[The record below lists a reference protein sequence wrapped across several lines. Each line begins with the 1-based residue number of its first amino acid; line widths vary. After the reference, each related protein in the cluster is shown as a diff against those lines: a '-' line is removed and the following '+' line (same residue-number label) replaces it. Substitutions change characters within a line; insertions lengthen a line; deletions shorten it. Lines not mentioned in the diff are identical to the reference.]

1 MLNDFTYHAADF
13 KKAVKI
19 SLLNNG
25 DTESLMNEIFED
37 RYEPK
42 DLVVTEGDT
51 YYALFFTVSFTEN
64 HMASYYDY
72 LFIKNELSDH
82 FYENGTMIQD
92 DCLICVY
99 TNKRKR
105 KDFKAVKK
113 DNILFLSNG
122 IGDLMI
128 IYKLL
133 LSFVQEKEIKV
144 VVIDNDR
151 NVGNKIVTLL
161 KLCNNDI
168 RYVCMDNAVFSSIY
182 DNVVLSGSFQECYL
196 VDVRETKT
204 DYGYRAKFNNE
215 YIHYYEFVKR
225 IIGDYPEYDVSN
237 EQIMKK
243 LYQIMSSEEKKSI
256 DHLLSRRQGK
266 MIGIQFYTNPRMIDE
281 RILSEEAVLSLCT
294 GVKNDNTLI
303 NLTKYPTDEYQN
315 VIFDYDV
322 SGLSIFGMMY
332 LITKLDLVICID
344 SCSGHIASFFEVP
357 SITIWND
364 CNVINDI
371 VHMMWNPYKRNLS
384 YVSFNSEID
393 ASEIRKL
400 AESIVNK

>member
-82 FYENGTMIQD
+82 FYENDTMIQD

-133 LSFVQEKEIKV
+133 LSFIQEKEIKV

-196 VDVRETKT
+196 VDFRETKT
-204 DYGYRAKFNNE
+204 DYGYRAKFYNE

-256 DHLLSRRQGK
+256 DHLLSRRQGR
-266 MIGIQFYTNPRMIDE
+266 MIGIQFYTIPRMIDE

-303 NLTKYPTDEYQN
+303 NLTKYPTEEYPN
-315 VIFDYDV
+315 VIFDYDM

-332 LITKLDLVICID
+332 LITKLDLVICIN

-371 VHMMWNPYKRNLS
+371 EHMIWNTYKRNLS
-384 YVSFNSEID
+384 YASFNSEID
-393 ASEIRKL
+393 ANEIRKL